1 MRNRKN
7 KLGLAASIAI
17 LSLLAAPSAVLAAT
31 SKVSAKSAKA
41 DIVDTALNAGEF
53 SVLIAALQS
62 AGLKDTLKG
71 TGPFTL
77 FAPNDAAFQK
87 LPAGTLENLLKPENK
102 QQLVDIL
109 TYHLLSGKI
118 ASKSLS
124 GKTATPATVQGS
136 TLAIDGT
143 NGGVRADNANVVKAD
158 VMANNGIIHV
168 VDSVLI
174 PASVAAALSTPE
186 PAAGGPAA
194 PAQPSPEA
202 AAPATAPPASGE
214 TKPPR

>member
-1 MRNRKN
+1 MKNRKN

-17 LSLLAAPSAVLAAT
+17 ISMLGVPSAVLAAAGKA
-31 SKVSAKSAKA
+31 SSKSAKA
-41 DIVDTALNAGEF
+41 DIVDTALNAGDF
-53 SVLIAALQS
+53 SILIAALQS
-62 AGLKDTLKG
+62 AGLKETLKG
-71 TGPFTL
+71 DGPFTL

-109 TYHLLSGKI
+109 TYHVLSGKI

-158 VMANNGIIHV
+158 VMAKNGVIHI

-186 PAAGGPAA
+186 PAAGGPAT
-194 PAQPSPEA
+194 PAQPAPEA
-202 AAPATAPPASGE
+202 APPAAPATSGE
-214 TKPPR
+214 TKPPM

>member
-1 MRNRKN
+1 MKNRKN

-17 LSLLAAPSAVLAAT
+17 ISMLGVPSAVLAAAGKA
-31 SKVSAKSAKA
+31 SSKSAKA
-41 DIVDTALNAGEF
+41 DIVDTALNAGDF
-53 SVLIAALQS
+53 SILIAALQS
-62 AGLKDTLKG
+62 AGLKETLKG
-71 TGPFTL
+71 EGPFTL

-109 TYHLLSGKI
+109 TYHVLSGKI

-158 VMANNGIIHV
+158 VMAKNGVIHI

-186 PAAGGPAA
+186 PAAGGPAT
-194 PAQPSPEA
+194 PAQPAPEA
-202 AAPATAPPASGE
+202 APPAAPATSGE
-214 TKPPR
+214 TKPPM